1 MHKKLSPKQ
10 QKKNA
15 LTNIAVLCVL
25 FALAL
30 VVFYFIMADS
40 IWGFIF
46 HPFHFT
52 F

>member
-1 MHKKLSPKQ
+1 MYKKLSPKQ
-10 QKKNA
+10 QKKSA
-15 LTNIAVLCVL
+15 LTNIVVLCVL
-25 FALAL
+25 FALTL

-46 HPFHFT
+46 RPFRFT